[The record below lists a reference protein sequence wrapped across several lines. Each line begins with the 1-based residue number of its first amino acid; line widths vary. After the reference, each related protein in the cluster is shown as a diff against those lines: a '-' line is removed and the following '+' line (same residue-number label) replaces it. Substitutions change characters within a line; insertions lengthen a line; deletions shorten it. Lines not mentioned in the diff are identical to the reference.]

1 MAGLGKDLPA
11 AIVVAQHLEPG
22 RRSMLQ
28 EILQRRTA
36 IPVVVIEGRM
46 PLGPGKVY
54 VIPAGSNAIVNRGA
68 IELRPNGSSLSHPSV
83 DLVLTSA
90 ATAYAER
97 LFAVVLTG
105 NGSDGASGAVAVK
118 QAGGTVIIQDPKSA
132 SHPSMPRALPPTAV
146 DHVAQVEEI
155 GPLLGQLLARASA
168 DRDKEDAIAGH
179 LGTIIG
185 IVSGRSNI
193 DFRPYRPTTIIRR
206 VERRMAA
213 VRAATIEDY
222 AKHLE
227 THPEESSALVKA
239 LLIKVTEFFRDPDA
253 FEYIRASVL
262 PTIIERARHD
272 DRRLRLW
279 SAGCATGE
287 EAYSLAMIVA
297 DLVGDEIPDW
307 GVRVFATD
315 LNEEAVE
322 FARRGIYPETMLT
335 NVPRDYRARFFE
347 PEAGGSLRVAKSL
360 RQMVIYGQQDLS
372 RGV

>member
-83 DLVLTSA
+83 DLLLTSA

-105 NGSDGASGAVAVK
+105 NGNDGASGAVAVK

-132 SHPSMPRALPPTAV
+132 THPSMPRALPPTAV
-146 DHVAQVEEI
+146 DHVASVEEI
-155 GPLLGQLLARASA
+155 GPLLAQLLGRATSSREREEA
-168 DRDKEDAIAGH
+168 VATH
-179 LGTIIG
+179 LATIIG
-185 IVSGRSNI
+185 IVGARSNI
-193 DFRPYRPTTIIRR
+193 DFRPYRPTTIMRR
-206 VERRMAA
+206 VERRMAM
-213 VRAATIEDY
+213 VRAATLEDY
-222 AKHLE
+222 AKYLE
-227 THPEESSALVKA
+227 AHPGESSALVKS

-253 FEYIRASVL
+253 FAYIRASVL
-262 PTIIERARHD
+262 PAIVERSRTD
-272 DRRLRLW
+272 DRRLRVW

-287 EAYSLAMIVA
+287 EAYSLAMI
-297 DLVGDEIPDW
+297 
-307 GVRVFATD
+307 
-315 LNEEAVE
+315 
-322 FARRGIYPETMLT
+322 M
-335 NVPRDYRARFFE
+335 
-347 PEAGGSLRVAKSL
+347 
-360 RQMVIYGQQDLS
+360 
-372 RGV
+372 